1 MEIHYCFLTR
11 QECNS
16 DHSYIHVICVEH
28 CIAKSIKLYY
38 AYSTLYCIKCIIS
51 CIVLNI
57 LYTVLYC
64 NPHHTLYCVIIYYII
79 IIYIILH
86 YIILLLLYIHR
97 EENRARD
104 EEYRRS
110 LKEMQDRVKERPL
123 LFEKTTQVW
132 LLYL

>member
-1 MEIHYCFLTR
+1 MHYF
-11 QECNS
+11 
-16 DHSYIHVICVEH
+16 
-28 CIAKSIKLYY
+28 
-38 AYSTLYCIKCIIS
+38 LYCIK
-51 CIVLNI
+51 
-57 LYTVLYC
+57 
-64 NPHHTLYCVIIYYII
+64 HTLY
-79 IIYIILH
+79 YIIL
-86 YIILLLLYIHR
+86 YSVLCYIHR